1 MLAVNETNIASNVD
15 TTNAIDADGHV
26 LEPIDALKDYLDE
39 KYKKRAI
46 KIEVGDDGLEYLY
59 YDNKKSKL
67 VPGGFLGVLG
77 AMGDADIVPSPD
89 RTYAEGCPLAS
100 YDGAARVSRLKEEKL
115 RKAILYP
122 TIGLLW
128 EAEVEDPQ
136 LATAYTRSYNRWI
149 VDMCKDGPGRLYPI
163 AHISLVDVAL
173 ATIEL
178 ERAVK
183 DGCIGAMIFPFTMT
197 GKAHGHPYY
206 DPFWKMAEDLGIP
219 IGLHPSFEPT
229 RFSVHQRFD
238 ELKQPEPIDFSF
250 YFDVCVTQSLVQS
263 FVTLFNYGTFEKFP
277 KIKVVVLESQAGWI
291 GNLLDR
297 MDAVWEGPLKATT
310 LLKEKPS
317 FYFARNCWISADPDE
332 RALTHIVE
340 HVGADKFFWASDYPH
355 PDHTDDYLEA
365 LRGLLAPL
373 SKETQDKIMY
383 RNVEKVYDLR

>member
-1 MLAVNETNIASNVD
+1 MVADNDLATVSNVN
-15 TTNAIDADGHV
+15 TTDAVDCDGHV
-26 LEPIDALKDYLDE
+26 LEPLGALEDYLED

-59 YDNKKSKL
+59 YDNKISKL
-67 VPGGFLGVLG
+67 TPGGFLGVLG
-77 AMGDADIVPSPD
+77 GMGDPDIVPSPD
-89 RTYAEGCPLAS
+89 RTYTTGCPLAS
-100 YDGAARVSRLKEEKL
+100 YDGLARVSRLNEEKL
-115 RKAILYP
+115 SKAILYP

-128 EAEVEDPQ
+128 EAEIEDPE

-149 VDMCKDGPGRLYPI
+149 VDMCKDGAGRLYPI
-163 AHISLVDVAL
+163 AHISLADVAL
-173 ATIEL
+173 ATTEL

-183 DGCIGAMIFPFTMT
+183 AGCIGAMVLPFTMT

-206 DPFWKMAEDLGIP
+206 DPFWRKAEDLGIP

-229 RFSVHQRFD
+229 KFSVHQRFE

-250 YFDVCVTQSLVQS
+250 YFDVCVNQSLIQS
-263 FVTLFNYGTFEKFP
+263 FVALFNYGTFERFP

-297 MDAVWEGPLKATT
+297 MDAVWSGPLKATT
-310 LLKEKPS
+310 SLKEKPS
-317 FYFARNCWISADPDE
+317 FYFARNCWISSDPDE

-355 PDHTDDYLEA
+355 PDHTDDYIDA
-365 LRGLLAPL
+365 LKGLLAPL
-373 SKETQDKIMY
+373 SKETQKKIMY
-383 RNVEKVYDLR
+383 ENVAKVYDLS